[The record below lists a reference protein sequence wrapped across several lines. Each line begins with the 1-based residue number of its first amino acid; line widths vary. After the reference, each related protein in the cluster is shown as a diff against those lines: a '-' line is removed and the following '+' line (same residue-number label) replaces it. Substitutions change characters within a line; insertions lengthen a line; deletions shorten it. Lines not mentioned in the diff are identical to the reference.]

1 MKSDIVRFV
10 ALRPDAR
17 PSSPDTDAIRPA
29 PAELGLT
36 DVPNRKVAARSV
48 ADRGQ
53 GRGPPLELASA
64 RAQSSPDTV

>member
-10 ALRPDAR
+10 ALGPDAR
-17 PSSPDTDAIRPA
+17 RSSPDTDTIRPA

-36 DVPNRKVAARSV
+36 DVPNRKVAARV

>member
-1 MKSDIVRFV
+1 MKSDIVRFM
-10 ALRPDAR
+10 ALRPAAR
-17 PSSPDTDAIRPA
+17 RSSPDTDTIRPA

-64 RAQSSPDTV
+64 RAQSSPDPV

>member
-17 PSSPDTDAIRPA
+17 RSSPDTDTIRPA

-36 DVPNRKVAARSV
+36 DVPNRKAAARV